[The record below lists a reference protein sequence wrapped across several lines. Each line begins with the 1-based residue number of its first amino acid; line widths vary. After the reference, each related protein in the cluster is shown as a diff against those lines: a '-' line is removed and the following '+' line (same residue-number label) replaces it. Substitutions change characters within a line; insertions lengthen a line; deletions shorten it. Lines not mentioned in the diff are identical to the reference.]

1 VQREST
7 LHSLLFPFYCNKSLQ
22 ETVYS
27 VTRHFLDYVNCSR
40 RQFAT
45 HNTLSPKP
53 MTLDETLTLL
63 RSKENESGRLLE
75 NALWLKRHRQNSN
88 LEIFQGSS
96 VFYLPAVNSKARIKW
111 GGVFIQQL
119 FDFFGI
125 ADDDHGPIEPIFLV
139 TLADKSHLTTAQPQ
153 PINLTAIKRKL
164 GSALNGLS
172 YIGMI
177 EPGYYNVI
185 YDKLGVPQKNL
196 VSWHGHLL
204 VWGIS
209 QKKLLRWKRKVE
221 HRLIRAVPHLSAVH
235 IKRNPADQFGQRIWY
250 INKSPRTEYSIGKRG
265 KPDRNGL
272 PRYKQNSRKLRPGHR
287 VQLFYLMHD
296 MHLPELAMAGGEG
309 RKLLA
314 GIKYDALRDYRRK
327 Y

>member
-1 VQREST
+1 
-7 LHSLLFPFYCNKSLQ
+7 
-22 ETVYS
+22 
-27 VTRHFLDYVNCSR
+27 
-40 RQFAT
+40 
-45 HNTLSPKP
+45 
-53 MTLDETLTLL
+53 MTLDETLNLL
-63 RSKENESGRLLE
+63 RNKEKESGRLLE

-88 LEIFQGSS
+88 LEILQGSS

-111 GGVFIQQL
+111 GGVLIQQL
-119 FDFFGI
+119 FVFFGI

-164 GSALNGLS
+164 RFALNGLS
-172 YIGMI
+172 YVGMI

-185 YDKLGVPQKNL
+185 YDEYGTPQNNV
-196 VSWHGHLL
+196 VSWHGHFL
-204 VWGIS
+204 VWGIN
-209 QKKLLRWKRKVE
+209 KKDLVG
-221 HRLIRAVPHLSAVH
+221 HLANVKSRFTPILPGLCAVH
-235 IKRNPADQFGQRIWY
+235 QKTIKPDQFGHRLWY
-250 INKSPRTEYSIGKRG
+250 INKSPCTEYSIGKRR

-309 RKLLA
+309 RKLLTI
-314 GIKYDALRDYRRK
+314 IKYEALRDYRRK